1 MIRKG
6 KHTTPNERL
15 KTLLFY
21 YFNKNYHELFGSR
34 IHLIEGDIRSMV
46 DFEKCLPLPIDTV
59 INCAANVKHFESG
72 NLIEEINTGG
82 VINGV
87 EFSQRKDCKYV
98 QISTISVAG
107 ESVDN
112 FPPLDTVFDEQKLY
126 VGQAMD
132 NKYLS
137 SKFKA
142 ERVVL
147 EAVANGLNG
156 KIMRVGNLMA
166 RNSDS
171 EFQINFETNGFVN
184 RLKAY
189 GTIEKIPYSVL
200 AGEIELTPIDS
211 TARAILILARTP
223 KECALFHTYNNH
235 NICIA
240 DIIDVMNSVGL
251 NISGV
256 EEHEFN
262 NAFNESSKDESK
274 QEKISGLLTNVGMG
288 DDKGRSVISVINR
301 YTIQILYR
309 LGYKWPLI
317 SDEYLVMFMKYLKE
331 MDFFD

>member
-1 MIRKG
+1 M
-6 KHTTPNERL
+6 
-15 KTLLFY
+15 
-21 YFNKNYHELFGSR
+21 
-34 IHLIEGDIRSMV
+34 
-46 DFEKCLPLPIDTV
+46 
-59 INCAANVKHFESG
+59 
-72 NLIEEINTGG
+72 G

-87 EFSQRKDCKYV
+87 EFCQRKGCKYIQV
-98 QISTISVAG
+98 STISVAG

-112 FPPLDTVFDEQKLY
+112 FPPSDTVFDEQKLY
-126 VGQAMD
+126 VGQSMD

-147 EAVANGLNG
+147 EAVTKGLKG

-171 EFQINFETNGFVN
+171 EFQINFETNGFIN

-189 GTIEKIPYSVL
+189 GSIEKIPYSVL

-211 TARAILILARTP
+211 TARAILVLARTP
-223 KECALFHTYNNH
+223 EECTMFHTYNNH
-235 NICIA
+235 NIYVA
-240 DIIDVMNSVGL
+240 DIIEIMNSVGL
-251 NISGV
+251 NIRGV

-262 NAFNESSKDESK
+262 NAFNESSNDESK
-274 QEKISGLLTNVGMG
+274 QDKISGLLTNVGMG
-288 DDKGRSVISVINR
+288 NGKGHSMISVVNN

-331 MDFFD
+331 MNFFD